1 MYSDQQS
8 ILQDTVLKSLSI
20 KNYALID
27 SLEIDFYSEL
37 NILTGETGA
46 GKSILLGAIGLLIGQ
61 RAETNVLRDKNEKC
75 SAEGVF
81 DIRNY
86 KLQNFFTEN
95 ELDYEDTTILRR
107 EITPQGKSRAFINDT
122 PVNVKVLH
130 DLGLKLIDIHSQ
142 HQNLEL
148 NEKHYQLQ
156 IVDLV
161 AGNGDLLK
169 LYSADFKNYLLLQ
182 EKLND
187 TLSLASQAKKDLDY
201 YQFQYNQLAEAKLKA
216 DEQTELELLLEKLT
230 HAEEIKTVF
239 GQIYQTLSEEER
251 PVLLLLKDSLN
262 SLSKLKE
269 VLPEANQISGRLE
282 SVYFELKDIADESF
296 SIEERTENDPEMIE
310 KVNLRLDL
318 LYSLQQKHRVKSVAE
333 LLDIQAEFEA
343 KIQLVNSY
351 DQDIERL
358 QNEISALKKTLEEQA
373 AKISKKRQS
382 VAKSIGDKI
391 VDILQSIGI
400 PNAQLNLKF
409 NKLNQLNSTG
419 FDEVNF
425 MFSANKS
432 QELQEIGRIAS
443 GGEMSRVMLA
453 IKTLITDARS
463 LPTII
468 FDEIDTGVSGEVA
481 VKMGQILEQMAQT
494 VQVLNITHLPQ
505 IAAKGEHH
513 FKVYKYDQNEQTFTA
528 IKELTESERIEEI
541 AQMLGGEN
549 YSAITMKAAKELLG

>member
-1 MYSDQQS
+1 
-8 ILQDTVLKSLSI
+8 VLKSLSI

-27 SLEIDFYSEL
+27 SLNINFFSEL

-75 SAEGVF
+75 SAEGIF
-81 DIRNY
+81 DIKNY
-86 KLQNFFTEN
+86 NLQRFFTQN
-95 ELDYEDTTILRR
+95 ELDYDDITILRR

-161 AGNGDLLK
+161 AGNGELLK
-169 LYSADFKNYLLLQ
+169 NYSSKYRNYLTLQ
-182 EKLND
+182 EQLTK
-187 TLSLASQAKKDLDY
+187 TLTLADQAKKDLDY
-201 YQFQYNQLAEAKLKA
+201 YQFQFTQLADAKLKA
-216 DEQTELELLLEKLT
+216 DEQSELELSLEKLN

-239 GQIYQTLSEEER
+239 GQAYQTLNEEER
-251 PVLLLLKDSLN
+251 SVLTVVKDNLN
-262 SLSKLKE
+262 SIAKLQD
-269 VLPEANQISGRLE
+269 VLPEANQLFKRLE
-282 SVYFELKDIADESF
+282 SVYLELKDIADESF
-296 SIEERTENDPEMIE
+296 SIEDRTENDPEMIE
-310 KVNLRLDL
+310 KVNQRLDL
-318 LYSLQQKHRVKSVAE
+318 IYSLQQKHRVKTVAE
-333 LLDIQAEFEA
+333 LLEIQADLEA
-343 KIQLVNSY
+343 KIQLVSSY

-358 QNEISALKKTLEEQA
+358 QNEIADCKKILEELA
-373 AKISKKRQS
+373 GKISVKRKS
-382 VAKSIGDKI
+382 VTQNIETRI
-391 VDILQSIGI
+391 VEVLQNIGI
-400 PNAQLNLKF
+400 PNAQLQLKF
-409 NKLNQLNSTG
+409 NKLEQLNSTG
-419 FDEVNF
+419 ADEVSF

-443 GGEMSRVMLA
+443 GGEMSRLMLA
-453 IKTLITDARS
+453 IKTLVADARQ

-481 VKMGQILEQMAQT
+481 VKMGQILKQLAQT

-505 IAAKGEHH
+505 IAAKGKHH
-513 FKVYKYDQNEQTFTA
+513 YKVYKYDQNEQTYTS
-528 IKELTESERIEEI
+528 IKELTENERIEEI

-549 YSAITMKAAKELLG
+549 YSATTMKAAKELLG